1 MSVWEWFPTWLWPIT
16 FLYALLC
23 ALIVP
28 RIAKNSNARQ
38 GLAGALAFP
47 AILVEGYLIHDS
59 SQSLMLLFDFYFGF
73 VVGGTC
79 ACLGFFLV
87 YFSKWTVASRPGAL
101 ILFGLIG
108 PALLFYGANTLIQ
121 DYALTRLV
129 VEGTVGGLDVVRW
142 SRRASEY
149 QVTIGTKI
157 FWTTPRTFEALEVGD
172 HIRAEV
178 GKGSQYIFKIENVA
192 SNG

>member
-1 MSVWEWFPTWLWPIT
+1 MSVWDWFPTWLWPIT
-16 FLYALLC
+16 FLYALLG
-23 ALIVP
+23 ALIVL
-28 RIAKNSNARQ
+28 RITKNSNARQ
-38 GLAGALAFP
+38 TLAGALAFP
-47 AILVEGYLIHDS
+47 AILIEGYLIHDS

-73 VVGGTC
+73 VVAGAC

-101 ILFGLIG
+101 TLFGLIG
-108 PALLFYGANTLIQ
+108 PALLFYGANALIQ

-129 VEGTVGGLDVVRW
+129 VEGTVGGLDVVSW
-142 SRRASEY
+142 SRRAPEY
-149 QVTIGTKI
+149 QVTIGIKT
-157 FWTTPRTFEALEVGD
+157 FWTTPRTFKALKVGD

-178 GKGSQYIFKIENVA
+178 GRGSQYIFKIENVA